1 MKKNLFILLQNLHIR
16 NMYMPTQL
24 GVFVEKSGAMLSVLK
39 PWYVTGLADG
49 DGMFGCIISKTN
61 KTISLEFKITALS
74 STSYE
79 LINELKTFFNCG
91 RISIDNREDGTIKY
105 VVTDLKSIL
114 TCIIPHFEKYPLQ
127 GSKNLNFLTFKEI
140 ALMVENKEHLTEKG
154 FNTIL
159 EKYKTMNSNR
169 SFSEKYE
176 YLLNKNFSLN
186 KDWLIGFIESEGTF
200 YCYMSKIEEKNQA
213 FLASE
218 DNIAIPKV
226 YNSLEIAQSTHEV
239 PLLKAIIN
247 FVEKG
252 YLKPKPKSESLEDM
266 LSLRSV
272 SRIVFNSPDFIISF
286 LGENPLFSSKQKD
299 YTIWRDYLT
308 LSKNKTHHT
317 KDGIKKM
324 LELKTSMNKK

>member
-1 MKKNLFILLQNLHIR
+1 MKKNLFILLLKNLHIK
-16 NMYMPTQL
+16 NMSQFGTL
-24 GVFVEKSGAMLSVLK
+24 VGKSGTILSIFK
-39 PWYVTGLADG
+39 PWYVTGLVDG

-74 STSYE
+74 STSYD

-127 GSKNLNFLTFKEI
+127 GSKELNFLTFKEI
-140 ALMVENKEHLTEKG
+140 ALMMENKEHLTEKG

-176 YLLNKNFSLN
+176 YLLNKNFSIN

-200 YCYMSKIEEKNQA
+200 YCYMSKIEENNQA
-213 FLASE
+213 SS
-218 DNIAIPKV
+218 IPKV

-286 LGENPLFSSKQKD
+286 LGENPLFSSKQRD

-317 KDGIKKM
+317 KEGIKKM
-324 LELKTSMNKK
+324 LELKTLMNKK

>member
-1 MKKNLFILLQNLHIR
+1 MKKNLFILLLKNLHIK
-16 NMYMPTQL
+16 NMSQFGTL
-24 GVFVEKSGAMLSVLK
+24 VGKSGTILSIFK
-39 PWYVTGLADG
+39 PWYVTGLVDG

-74 STSYE
+74 STSYD
-79 LINELKTFFNCG
+79 LIKELKTFFNCG

-127 GSKNLNFLTFKEI
+127 GSKELNFLTFKEI
-140 ALMVENKEHLTEKG
+140 ALMMENKEHLTEKG

-159 EKYKTMNSNR
+159 EIYKTMNSNR

-176 YLLNKNFSLN
+176 YLLNKNFSIN

-200 YCYMSKIEEKNQA
+200 YCYMSKIEENNQA
-213 FLASE
+213 SS
-218 DNIAIPKV
+218 IPKV

-286 LGENPLFSSKQKD
+286 LGENPLFSSKQRD

-308 LSKNKTHHT
+308 LSQSKEHHT

-324 LELKTSMNKK
+324 LELKTSMRNK

>member
-1 MKKNLFILLQNLHIR
+1 MKKNLFILLLKNLHIK
-16 NMYMPTQL
+16 NMSQFGTL
-24 GVFVEKSGAMLSVLK
+24 VGKSGTILSIFK
-39 PWYVTGLADG
+39 PWYVTGLVDG

-74 STSYE
+74 STSYD

-127 GSKNLNFLTFKEI
+127 GSKELNFLTFKEI
-140 ALMVENKEHLTEKG
+140 ALMMENKEHLTEKG

-176 YLLNKNFSLN
+176 YLLNKNFSIN

-200 YCYMSKIEEKNQA
+200 YCYMSKIEENNNEKN
-213 FLASE
+213 
-218 DNIAIPKV
+218 NI
-226 YNSLEIAQSTHEV
+226 L
-239 PLLKAIIN
+239 
-247 FVEKG
+247 
-252 YLKPKPKSESLEDM
+252 
-266 LSLRSV
+266 
-272 SRIVFNSPDFIISF
+272 
-286 LGENPLFSSKQKD
+286 
-299 YTIWRDYLT
+299 
-308 LSKNKTHHT
+308 
-317 KDGIKKM
+317 
-324 LELKTSMNKK
+324 MNKKNEIMQQYKWQLNSWLDVYGTNFSQLGLTIWK